1 MEINITPMRINT
13 LCLSIFILLTLIAC
27 KKPGIGGDAKIS
39 GVVNVQKWNST
50 FTQYLGTYPGKD
62 IYVYIVYGRHD
73 GYDKRIKTDY
83 NGRFEFPYLYKGEYQ
98 IFTYSRDSSFSDL
111 SGTIAVVRDVRITTR
126 KEEFKLDT
134 IHIFQ

>member
-1 MEINITPMRINT
+1 MKIAKA
-13 LCLSIFILLTLIAC
+13 LFFIFIVFCISSC

-39 GVVNVQKWNST
+39 GVIQVQKWNST

-62 IYVYIVYGRHD
+62 IYVYIVYGKHD

-83 NGRFEFPYLYKGEYQ
+83 NGRFEFSYLFKGDYQ

-111 SGTIAVVRDVRITTR
+111 SGTIAVVRDVRITDR
-126 KEEFKLDT
+126 KEHFKLDT
-134 IHIFQ
+134 LNIFQ